1 MSIQDL
7 WRGRDGRPTR
17 RAGTGKRWRVVV
29 DGHPTK
35 AFVIKADAVE
45 WERRL
50 LALDPA
56 LPETTIPV
64 AELVPRWLAG
74 KKGLSPRGLEACE
87 GDARH
92 VLGHWGGYPASE
104 IQTHQVQAW
113 IAQMTVERGPKG
125 ERVTKPASEALRRRV
140 LACLRGSLQ
149 IAVAAG
155 GLRVNPCD
163 AVTVPRDHKREGR
176 FLTLPE
182 LKALAEAC
190 GPRYGPL
197 VMLLGTTGLRVG
209 EAVALTVGDVDLERR
224 RIRVRRAKSGQ
235 GRDVPVPSKVAA
247 MLPLDDSEGERRGAA
262 DRVFRNRGG
271 RPVDVDH
278 FRARTWRQALAAC
291 GLEGVRIHDL
301 RHTAASLAIAQ
312 GADVKVVQRMLGHA
326 TAAMTLDLYAGLFDH
341 RLDEVAEA
349 LDGEL

>member
-7 WRGRDGRPTR
+7 WRGRDGQPTR

-35 AFVIKADAVE
+35 AFAIKADAVE

-74 KKGLSPRGLEACE
+74 KQGLSPRGVEACE

-92 VLGHWGGYPASE
+92 VLGQWGGYPASE

-140 LACLRGSLQ
+140 LACLRGS
-149 IAVAAG
+149 
-155 GLRVNPCD
+155 
-163 AVTVPRDHKREGR
+163 
-176 FLTLPE
+176 
-182 LKALAEAC
+182 
-190 GPRYGPL
+190 Y
-197 VMLLGTTGLRVG
+197 
-209 EAVALTVGDVDLERR
+209 
-224 RIRVRRAKSGQ
+224 
-235 GRDVPVPSKVAA
+235 
-247 MLPLDDSEGERRGAA
+247 
-262 DRVFRNRGG
+262 
-271 RPVDVDH
+271 
-278 FRARTWRQALAAC
+278 
-291 GLEGVRIHDL
+291 
-301 RHTAASLAIAQ
+301 
-312 GADVKVVQRMLGHA
+312 
-326 TAAMTLDLYAGLFDH
+326 
-341 RLDEVAEA
+341 
-349 LDGEL
+349 